1 MLTRAEWCPPGGLR
15 KRSLEMMNGNV
26 NGMTIRLLGC
36 SPGHA
41 GTGGNVRYH
50 GQLCKGCRCTRC
62 RTGKPCGCG
71 RCRLGNEI
79 SSFTVQAA
87 APGAIS
93 ASGCFFVP
101 LFLLQTGQ
109 VLVGLN
115 GFGGEAVVLPPVHQR
130 RCHRDAGAYQLL
142 QLFGLDGQHGM
153 AGTAQ
158 QLVGQGPA
166 PARRCEPW

>member
-1 MLTRAEWCPPGGLR
+1 M
-15 KRSLEMMNGNV
+15 
-26 NGMTIRLLGC
+26 
-36 SPGHA
+36 
-41 GTGGNVRYH
+41 
-50 GQLCKGCRCTRC
+50 
-62 RTGKPCGCG
+62 
-71 RCRLGNEI
+71 
-79 SSFTVQAA
+79 
-87 APGAIS
+87 
-93 ASGCFFVP
+93 P

-158 QLVGQGPA
+158 QLVGQGQRQRGGAGMVEAEILQGFFIEGSPFLF
-166 PARRCEPW
+166 WW